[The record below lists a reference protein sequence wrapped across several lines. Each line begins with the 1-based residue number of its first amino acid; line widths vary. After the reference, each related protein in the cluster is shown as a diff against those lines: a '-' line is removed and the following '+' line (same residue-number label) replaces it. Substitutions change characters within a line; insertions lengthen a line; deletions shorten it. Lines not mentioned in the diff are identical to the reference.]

1 MNSNALLVG
10 GLALASLMGCGKQTA
25 ENKSVAHRENGAVFV
40 VRDSLMETIL
50 EATGVAQPI
59 LRADLSTRMMSKVTM
74 VSVHEGDRVRT
85 GQILVRVDAQELAD
99 RSQGVASGLDAARSQ
114 LRLAQAQASRM
125 RALYADSATT
135 KASLDQAE
143 SELQR
148 AEAGLSQ
155 VKAQA
160 SELRSAA
167 DYSVISA
174 PFSGKVVSRK
184 IDPGAL
190 AVPGQPLVS
199 IEDASRLRLSVN
211 TSTETASH
219 LKRGMHLLGNVGGRA
234 VDAVVEGIVP
244 TLAGNLV
251 VVNALVD
258 NTGDSLSSASTA
270 TLDLPRGKSLV
281 RLVPQSG
288 LLREGDLVGVWVRTS
303 TGDDRRWIRVGK
315 IYGGE
320 SEVLSGLDVGDTI
333 ILPGSQSAGR

>member
-1 MNSNALLVG
+1 
-10 GLALASLMGCGKQTA
+10 
-25 ENKSVAHRENGAVFV
+25 
-40 VRDSLMETIL
+40 
-50 EATGVAQPI
+50 
-59 LRADLSTRMMSKVTM
+59 
-74 VSVHEGDRVRT
+74 
-85 GQILVRVDAQELAD
+85 
-99 RSQGVASGLDAARSQ
+99 
-114 LRLAQAQASRM
+114 
-125 RALYADSATT
+125 
-135 KASLDQAE
+135 
-143 SELQR
+143 
-148 AEAGLSQ
+148 
-155 VKAQA
+155 
-160 SELRSAA
+160 
-167 DYSVISA
+167 
-174 PFSGKVVSRK
+174 
-184 IDPGAL
+184 
-190 AVPGQPLVS
+190 
-199 IEDASRLRLSVN
+199 
-211 TSTETASH
+211 
-219 LKRGMHLLGNVGGRA
+219 MHLLGNVGGRA